1 MIKYSFYIGG
11 VKTEE
16 PLGWDAAVLKRSRSK
31 QYGGF
36 LFMNLAYLE
45 GVRELTITDPLIV
58 DMLSDAFERDG
69 ANAETNFEIRQ
80 NDEIRFS
87 GVIDYPSS
95 KHDERSWQIMIRD
108 KNAVSEFVTNLDTDY
123 RIDVN
128 EDVRLHGMTY
138 IEGVTHKIGDITNV
152 SNGGTSV
159 SMVHAPPFKAQSNNT
174 LSGTALTVSYPL
186 NLEPVYQN
194 TTGKS
199 LTITIYCKLVFD
211 NKASASGTF
220 TVQTVNDATET
231 TEATISISTTQTAR
245 STTFSRQI
253 TVAAGK
259 FVYIKV
265 GGSQPTVNNF
275 DFFYDASQTVLSIER
290 TEVPVETIAN
300 SIKLSTITKA
310 LIEKASDS
318 KLKYSST
325 FFDSLN
331 YYVTNGKCLRVK
343 TNDFINISLSDVLMS
358 LHAIHNIQIDIQ
370 NDTVSIYQRNE
381 QTKRLPIYDLGT
393 IDKLTWSVNMEH
405 LYSSIQVGSDEWKAN
420 SPFSEDELNAQRTY
434 DLPLKVSKNDL
445 QLRSKL
451 ITSSYIIEEC
461 RQAQFDGPKNNNFR
475 FDNKNFL
482 ISCKIDSDSTVR
494 AERGSDFSV
503 PTDTMDTD
511 NVYNARFMP
520 DVTLLSWAN
529 WLGDGT
535 ATLTTHTGN
544 LGGVAIE
551 SKTLRSLFTGK
562 TVTIELQIEL
572 EEYQDIGT
580 GFVRFT
586 WQGGTYLALLADITL
601 KPSRRGATMADIV
614 AWETRSDTL
623 NNLTGSISWLE
634 AL

>member
-1 MIKYSFYIGG
+1 MIQYSFYIGG
-11 VKTEE
+11 VKTDE

-36 LFMNLAYLE
+36 IFQNLAYLE
-45 GVRELTITDPLIV
+45 GVRELTITDPIV
-58 DMLSDAFERDG
+58 RDMLFDEFSRNG
-69 ANAETNFEIRQ
+69 VNAETTFEIRQ
-80 NDEIRFS
+80 NDDVRFS

-95 KHDERSWQIMIRD
+95 KHDERSWQVMIRD
-108 KNAVSEFVTNLDTDY
+108 KNAISELVTNLDTDY

-138 IEGVTHKIGDITNV
+138 IEGVTHKVGDITNV

-159 SMVHAPPFKAQSNNT
+159 SMIHAPPFKAQSNNT

-220 TVQTVNDATET
+220 TVQTVNDATAT

-290 TEVPVETIAN
+290 TEAAVETIAN
-300 SIKLSTITKA
+300 AIKISTITKA
-310 LIEKASDS
+310 LIDKASDS
-318 KLKYSST
+318 KLKYNSS

-331 YYVTNGKCLRVK
+331 YYITNGKSLRVK
-343 TNDFINISLSDVLMS
+343 TNDFINISLAEVLLS
-358 LHAIHNIQIDIQ
+358 IHAIHNLQIDIQ
-370 NDTVSIYQRNE
+370 NDTVYIYQRNE
-381 QTKRLPIYDLGT
+381 QTRRLPTYELGNVEN
-393 IDKLTWSVNMEH
+393 LTWSANMEH
-405 LYSSIQVGSDEWKAN
+405 QYSSVQVGSDEWKAN

-434 DLPLKVSKNDL
+434 DLPLKVAKNDL
-445 QLRSKL
+445 NLRSKL

-461 RQAQFDGPKNNNFR
+461 RQAQFDGAKNNNFR

-482 ISCKIDSDSTVR
+482 IACKVDSDGTIR
-494 AERGSDFSV
+494 AVRGSDYSV
-503 PTDTMDTD
+503 ATDTMDTD
-511 NVYNARFMP
+511 RVYNAGFMP
-520 DVTLLSWAN
+520 DVTLLSWKN

-551 SKTLRSLFTGK
+551 SLTLRSLFTGR
-562 TVTIELQIEL
+562 TASIELQIEL
-572 EEYQDIGT
+572 DEYQDIGT

-586 WQGGTYLALLADITL
+586 WQGVIYLALLAEITL
-601 KPSRRGATMADIV
+601 KPSRRGATMTEIV
-614 AWETRSDTL
+614 AWEVRSDVL
-623 NNLTGSISWLE
+623 NNLTGTISWLE

>member
-1 MIKYSFYIGG
+1 MIPYSFYIGG
-11 VKTEE
+11 VKTQE

-36 LFMNLAYLE
+36 IFRNLAYLE
-45 GVRELTITDPLIV
+45 GVKELTVTDPLIR
-58 DMLSDAFERDG
+58 DMLFDEFARNG
-69 ANAETNFEIRQ
+69 VNAETKFEIWQ
-80 NDEIRFS
+80 NDVVRFE
-87 GVIDYPSS
+87 GVIDYPTAKS
-95 KHDERSWQIMIRD
+95 DEKSWQFMIRD
-108 KNAVSEFVTNLDTDY
+108 KNAVAELVSNLETDY

-128 EDVRLHGMTY
+128 EDIRLHGMTY
-138 IEGVTHKIGDITNV
+138 IEGVTHKLGDITNV

-174 LSGTALTVSYPL
+174 LSGTALTVTYPL

-220 TVQTVNDATET
+220 TVQTVNDTTAT

-275 DFFYDASQTVLSIER
+275 DFFYDASTILSIER
-290 TEVPVETIAN
+290 TETAVETVAK
-300 SIKLSTITKA
+300 SIRLNTIVRA

-318 KLKYSST
+318 KLTYSSSY
-325 FFDSLN
+325 FDELN
-331 YYVTNGKCLRVK
+331 YYITNGKSLRVK
-343 TNDFINISLSDVLMS
+343 TNDFINISLADVLKS
-358 LHAIHNIQIDIQ
+358 LNAIHNLQIDIQ
-370 NDTVSIYQRNE
+370 NDSVCIFQRNE
-381 QTKRLPIYDLGT
+381 QTKRLPIYDLGV
-393 IDKLTWSVNMEH
+393 IENLTWSANMEH
-405 LYSSIQVGSDEWKAN
+405 LYSSIQVGSEEWKAN
-420 SPFSEDELNAQRTY
+420 SPFSDDELNAQRTY
-434 DLPLKVSKNDL
+434 DLPLKVAKNDL

-461 RQAQFDGPKNNNFR
+461 RQAQFDGAKNNNFR

-482 ISCKIDSDSTVR
+482 IACRTDTDGTVR

-503 PTDTMDTD
+503 ATDTMDTD

-520 DVTLLSWAN
+520 DVSLLAWAN

-551 SKTLRSLFTGK
+551 TKQLQSLFTGR
-562 TVTIELQIEL
+562 TATIETQIEL

-580 GFVRFT
+580 GLIRFA
-586 WQGGTYLALLADITL
+586 WQGVSYLALLSDITL
-601 KPSRRGATMADIV
+601 KPSRRGATMAELV
-614 AWETRSDTL
+614 AWEVRVEVL
-623 NNLTGSISWLE
+623 NNLTGAISWLE